1 MPDNLRG
8 YTNAHLIIETDD
20 LEAQLSDPGLRIID
34 ANVRMSIK
42 EDGGHKIESG
52 RPDWVVEHI
61 PNSCFIDLNS
71 ELSANHPTLNF
82 MMPRSQQFEKVMS
95 EAGIGNENRL
105 VLYSRG
111 VNYWA
116 TRLFLMFRAMGFESV
131 QVLNGGWDKW
141 KAEHRPTTTEVPNWP
156 TAEFKANPAPG
167 QFISKYDVLAAIG
180 DPTTCIINALAPE
193 IYSGEKMS
201 PAYKRAGHIKGS
213 VNVYCY
219 NLVDPAT
226 KVFLPA
232 AKLREKF
239 DAVGALDKDRVIT
252 YCGGGIAAT
261 TDSFALLLLGH
272 PNVALYDGSMTDWGP
287 DESMPMETG
296 K

>member
-1 MPDNLRG
+1 MPDNPHG
-8 YTNAHLIIETDD
+8 YTNPHLIIETDE
-20 LEAQLSDPGLRIID
+20 LETQLGDSGLRVID
-34 ANVRMSIK
+34 ANVRMSIRK
-42 EDGGHKIESG
+42 DGGYKIESG
-52 RPDWVVEHI
+52 RPDWEDEHI
-61 PNSCFIDLNS
+61 PSSCFMDLTS
-71 ELSANHPTLNF
+71 ELSANHSKLNF
-82 MMPRSQQFEKVMS
+82 MMPTSLQFEKVMS
-95 EAGIGNENRL
+95 EAGIGNDNRL
-105 VLYSRG
+105 VLYSQG
-111 VNYWA
+111 MNYWA

-141 KAEHRPTTTEVPNWP
+141 KAEQRLTTTEAPNWP
-156 TAEFKANPAPG
+156 PTTFKANPDPG
-167 QFISKYDVLAAIG
+167 QIIGKDDVLAAIG
-180 DPTTCIINALAPE
+180 DQNTCIINALAPE
-193 IYSGEKMS
+193 IFSGEKLS

-219 NLVDPAT
+219 NLVDSAT

-232 AKLREKF
+232 DKLRERF
-239 DAVGALDKDRVIT
+239 DSVGALDKDRIIT
-252 YCGGGIAAT
+252 YCGGGISAT